1 LIKRCSKAWGI
12 CERGVD
18 KSNGVKYFILYKPA
32 KIKEEK
38 GARLEFYNED
48 LKIKRGSIFAV
59 MVTGKIKSLFLIF

>member
-12 CERGVD
+12 CERSVD

-38 GARLEFYNED
+38 GARLEFYNEG
-48 LKIKRGSIFAV
+48 IK
-59 MVTGKIKSLFLIF
+59 